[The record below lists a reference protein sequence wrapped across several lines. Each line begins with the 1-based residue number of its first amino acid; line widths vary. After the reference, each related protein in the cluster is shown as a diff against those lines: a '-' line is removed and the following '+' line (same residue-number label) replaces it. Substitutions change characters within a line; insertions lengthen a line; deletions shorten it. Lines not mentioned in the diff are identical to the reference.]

1 MNKLS
6 ELKLKALMK
15 KGEQINGISDG
26 GGLTFTLSK
35 AGTGAWVLRYTQDGK
50 KKELSLGKYPAIS
63 LKDAREMAD
72 KERTRIAKGIDV
84 AKAKQEQKRENAQSY
99 GFEIIAL
106 AWWQAEV
113 ATSDTK
119 HKELPKKIL
128 ARHVLPKIGRDDIR
142 TIKHRQIDNLLAGIV
157 ANGAPTVANDVLN
170 YLKRI
175 FKYAVRKGLLEANII
190 ADYTARD
197 AGGTERK
204 RSRYLSQ
211 NELAA
216 LFVAMRDTPNFG
228 RLNVIAVNLLLML
241 CVRKMELLAAKWSD
255 FDLEQ
260 GLWLLNADNKTGR
273 ELAIPLSEQAITY
286 LQELKVFACGSPFLF
301 PARVIRQNQRF
312 GHISPDTLNVAL
324 TRLALADIEHFTVH
338 DMRRTARTHLSI
350 LGVPSDIAE
359 RALNHTI
366 KGMEANYNQYQFLPQ
381 RKEALDKWAD
391 FLERCANGQHYN
403 VIQGQFTKAVS

>member
-1 MNKLS
+1 MNKLT
-6 ELKLKALMK
+6 ELKLKALLK
-15 KGEQINGISDG
+15 KGEPINGISDG
-26 GGLTFTLSK
+26 GGLTFTISK
-35 AGTGAWVLRYTQDGK
+35 AGTGTWVLRYTLEGK

-72 KERTRIAKGIDV
+72 MERTRIAKGIDV
-84 AKAKQEQKRENAQSY
+84 AKAKQELKREKAEVY
-99 GFEIIAL
+99 GFEIVAL
-106 AWWQAEV
+106 NWWQAEIV
-113 ATSDTK
+113 PSDTK

-128 ARHVLPKIGRDDIR
+128 ARHVFPTIGNQDIR
-142 TIKHRQIDNLLAGIV
+142 TIKHRQIDNLLASIV
-157 ANGAPTVANDVLN
+157 AKGAPTVANDVLN
-170 YLKRI
+170 YLKRV

-216 LFVAMRDTPNFG
+216 LFVAMRNTPNFG
-228 RLNVIAVNLLLML
+228 RQNTIAVNLLLML

-255 FDLEQ
+255 FDLEH

-273 ELAIPLSEQAITY
+273 ELAIPLSEQVITY

-312 GHISPDTLNVAL
+312 GHVSPDTLNVDHWRIAL
-324 TRLALADIEHFTVH
+324 KVRPLV
-338 DMRRTARTHLSI
+338 
-350 LGVPSDIAE
+350 
-359 RALNHTI
+359 
-366 KGMEANYNQYQFLPQ
+366 
-381 RKEALDKWAD
+381 
-391 FLERCANGQHYN
+391 
-403 VIQGQFTKAVS
+403 

>member
-1 MNKLS
+1 MNNLN
-6 ELKLKALMK
+6 ELKIKNLIKA
-15 KGEQINGISDG
+15 GEPINGLSDG
-26 GGLTFTLSK
+26 GGLTFTLSAK
-35 AGTGAWVLRYTQDGK
+35 GTATWVLRYAINGK
-50 KKELSLGKYPAIS
+50 QKELTLGKYPAIS
-63 LKDAREMAD
+63 LKDAREMAN
-72 KERTRIAKGIDV
+72 KQRTAIAKGVDV
-84 AKAKQEQKRENAQSY
+84 AKAKQELKREKAEVY
-99 GFEIIAL
+99 GFEIVAL
-106 AWWQAEV
+106 NWWQAEIV
-113 ATSDTK
+113 PSDAK

-128 ARHVLPKIGRDDIR
+128 ARHVFPTIGNQDIR
-142 TIKHRQIDNLLAGIV
+142 TIKHRQIDDLLASIV
-157 ANGAPTVANDVLN
+157 SKGAPTVANDVLN
-170 YLKRI
+170 YLKRV

-228 RLNVIAVNLLLML
+228 RQNTIAVNLLLML

-255 FDLEQ
+255 FDLEH

-273 ELAIPLSEQAITY
+273 ELAIPLSEQVITY

-312 GHISPDTLNVAL
+312 GHVSPDTLNVAL
-324 TRLALADIEHFTVH
+324 TRLELAEIEHFTVH
-338 DMRRTARTHLSI
+338 DMRRTARTHLSA
-350 LGVPSDIAE
+350 LGVHSDIAE

-366 KGMEANYNQYQFLPQ
+366 KGMEANYNQYQFLRE

-403 VIQGQFTKAVS
+403 VIQGQFSKAV

>member
-1 MNKLS
+1 
-6 ELKLKALMK
+6 
-15 KGEQINGISDG
+15 
-26 GGLTFTLSK
+26 
-35 AGTGAWVLRYTQDGK
+35 
-50 KKELSLGKYPAIS
+50 
-63 LKDAREMAD
+63 
-72 KERTRIAKGIDV
+72 
-84 AKAKQEQKRENAQSY
+84 
-99 GFEIIAL
+99 
-106 AWWQAEV
+106 
-113 ATSDTK
+113 
-119 HKELPKKIL
+119 
-128 ARHVLPKIGRDDIR
+128 
-142 TIKHRQIDNLLAGIV
+142 
-157 ANGAPTVANDVLN
+157 
-170 YLKRI
+170 
-175 FKYAVRKGLLEANII
+175 
-190 ADYTARD
+190 
-197 AGGTERK
+197 
-204 RSRYLSQ
+204 
-211 NELAA
+211 
-216 LFVAMRDTPNFG
+216 MRDTPNFG

-286 LQELKVFACGSPFLF
+286 LQELKVFSCGSPFLF

-312 GHISPDTLNVAL
+312 GHISADTLNVAL
-324 TRLALADIEHFTVH
+324 KRLELGDIEHFTVH

-403 VIQGQFTKAVS
+403 VIQG